1 MENKRTA
8 LYEEHVKLNGK
19 IIDFHGWDMPLQY
32 TRILEEHM
40 AVRKNV
46 GIFDVSH
53 MGDIIVE
60 GKEAA
65 AFLDHVFPTKI
76 SAMKDGEAIYTAFL
90 DSKGKIIDDTIVY
103 RLSEYKFFFV
113 PNASM
118 IDIIYNWV
126 LENKGKFD
134 VEITNVSDDI
144 SCIAVQGPKSEEVI
158 KELGL
163 EFPEPFKFIE
173 IKGKFNENKITGNNS
188 VIVSGTGYTGE
199 RGVELLLSSTNAA
212 EMWEKVLNLIGKKS
226 GLPCGLGARDT
237 LRMEKGMLLSGTDFN
252 RDRNPYE
259 CSISFIVN
267 NESDYI
273 GKKAIEEKGN
283 EMFRGFRLNGK
294 LIPRAG
300 SEVFMDGK
308 KIGII
313 TSGTLSPMLDTAIAL
328 GFVDRS
334 YIKAGQN
341 VEISIRGRMEKGTMG
356 KPKIVP

>member
-8 LYEEHVKLNGK
+8 LYDEHVKLNAK

-60 GKEAA
+60 GKDAS
-65 AFLDHVFPTKI
+65 AFLDHMFPTKI
-76 SAMKDGEAIYTAFL
+76 SALNVGEAAYTAFL
-90 DSKGKIIDDTIVY
+90 DNNGKIIDDTIVY
-103 RLSEYKFFFV
+103 KLRDNKFFFV

-118 IDIIYNWV
+118 IDVIYGWTI
-126 LENKGKFD
+126 ENKGNYD
-134 VEITNVSDDI
+134 VEIRNISDDV
-144 SCIAVQGPKSEEVI
+144 SCIAVQGPRSGEVLS
-158 KELGL
+158 ELGL
-163 EFPEPFKFIE
+163 RFPEPFKFIE
-173 IKGKFNENKITGNNS
+173 EKGNYGTNSITGNNS
-188 VIVSGTGYTGE
+188 IVVSGTGYTGE
-199 RGVELLLSSTNAA
+199 KGVELLLSSYSAA
-212 EMWEKVLNLIGKKS
+212 EMWEKVMKIIGKKS

-237 LRMEKGMLLSGTDFN
+237 LRMEKGMLLSGTDFS

-267 NESDYI
+267 NDLDYI
-273 GKKAIEEKGN
+273 GKKAIENKGD
-283 EMFRGFRLNGK
+283 EIFRGFSLNGK

-300 SEVFMDGK
+300 SDVFIDGK
-308 KIGII
+308 KIGTI
-313 TSGTLSPMLDTAIAL
+313 TSGTLSPILENAIAL
-328 GFVDRS
+328 GFVRREFMKS
-334 YIKAGQN
+334 GPE

>member
-1 MENKRTA
+1 MKE
-8 LYEEHVKLNGK
+8 VLN
-19 IIDFHGWDMPLQY
+19 
-32 TRILEEHM
+32 
-40 AVRKNV
+40 
-46 GIFDVSH
+46 
-53 MGDIIVE
+53 
-60 GKEAA
+60 
-65 AFLDHVFPTKI
+65 
-76 SAMKDGEAIYTAFL
+76 
-90 DSKGKIIDDTIVY
+90 
-103 RLSEYKFFFV
+103 FFFV

-158 KELGL
+158 RELGL
-163 EFPEPFKFIE
+163 EFPEPFKFLE

-199 RGVELLLSSTNAA
+199 RGVELLFSSRNAA
-212 EMWEKVLNLIGKKS
+212 EVWEKVLNLIEKKS

-273 GKKAIEEKGN
+273 GKKAIEDKGN
-283 EMFRGFRLNGK
+283 DMFRGFRLNGK

-300 SEVFMDGK
+300 SEVFIDGK

-328 GFVDRS
+328 GFVNRS
-334 YIKAGQN
+334 YIKAGQE